1 MPINLKSIFSAGASK
16 LVDSVAQGLDSLITN
31 KEEKAAAQLA
41 ITKEVN
47 RALEAMEAQSN
58 ELEKAYLA
66 DVGNARDMQ
75 KAALAQTDNF
85 SKRYIY
91 YFSTFWSIFAAG
103 YLIAITFIEI
113 PEKNTR
119 VVDTVLG
126 FLLGTAIAAIFNFF
140 YGTTN
145 NSKTRND
152 QVYGAITDKL
162 KEKH

>member
-1 MPINLKSIFSAGASK
+1 MPIGATLKTIFSNGASK
-16 LVDSVAQGLDSLITN
+16 LVDSVATGLDSLITN
-31 KEEKAAAQLA
+31 KEERAAAQLA
-41 ITKEVN
+41 IQKEVN
-47 RALEAMEAQSN
+47 RAIEVMEAQAN
-58 ELEKAYLA
+58 DLEKAYLA

-75 KAALAQTDNF
+75 KAALAQTDTF

-91 YFSTFWSIFAAG
+91 YFSTFWSVFAAG
-103 YLIAITFIEI
+103 YLAGITFLEY

-119 VVDTVLG
+119 IVDTVLG

-152 QVYGAITDKL
+152 QVYSAITEKL
-162 KEKH
+162 KH